1 MPMHA
6 RRRGIGTLPVLF
18 VGVTVFVAALVFNE
32 GKLGI
37 FVTLPFPANMFCTDD
52 PESAFLAVGT
62 ITFMLVVCDVCT
74 SFHIVSRRIQGPHLL

>member
-1 MPMHA
+1 MSMQA
-6 RRRGIGTLPVLF
+6 GEESELF
-18 VGVTVFVAALVFNE
+18 RFYLLGSRFVVALVLNE

-62 ITFMLVVCDVCT
+62 ITFMLVVCDTCT
-74 SFHIVSRRIQGPHLL
+74 SFHVVSRRIQGPHLL